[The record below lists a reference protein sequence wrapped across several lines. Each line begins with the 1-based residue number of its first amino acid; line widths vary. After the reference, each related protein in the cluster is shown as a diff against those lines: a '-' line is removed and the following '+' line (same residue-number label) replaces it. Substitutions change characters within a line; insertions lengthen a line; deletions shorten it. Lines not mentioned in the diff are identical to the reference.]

1 MMRLLPLLVLLFLAA
16 CARIGP
22 DRIQHSSNDYNIA
35 IQRTTDQQL
44 LLNLV
49 RLRYR
54 DTPLFLEVSSVASQF
69 RINTAASAGATL
81 RERQIPESVD
91 LGASISYTE
100 QPTVSY
106 SLLRGDDFVQRL
118 LSPVSLDTL
127 LLLYHSGWSIERV
140 LRLCVQRINGV
151 PNAPSA
157 SGPTPATAPKYARF
171 LQLAEHLRRLQRK
184 GLLEMGYR
192 QRGEQR
198 QAMLQFAAPRA
209 ADPDIE
215 AVRRLLDLPAEGMA
229 FPLVAASGSMPPRRG
244 IIQVETRSLLGV
256 MFFLSHSVDVPGEHL
271 AAGIVTRTRGEDG
284 AAFDWEQVTHGL
296 FRVHYADG
304 APPGAAVSASYRG
317 RWFYLDDSDLPSKS
331 TFLLLSQL
339 FSLQAGKGEL
349 AGPVLTLPVGN

>member
-1 MMRLLPLLVLLFLAA
+1 MNRLLPLLVLLFLGA

-69 RINTAASAGATL
+69 RINTAASAGAAL
-81 RERQIPESVD
+81 RARQIPQSVD
-91 LGASISYTE
+91 LGASIGYTE

-157 SGPTPATAPKYARF
+157 SGPTPATAPEYARF

-192 QRGEQR
+192 QEGERR
-198 QAMLQFAAPRA
+198 QAMLQFAATPA
-209 ADPDIE
+209 GDPDIE

-256 MFFLSHSVDVPGEHL
+256 MFFLSHSVEVPAEHL

-284 AAFDWEQVTHGL
+284 AVFDWERVTRGL
-296 FRVHYADG
+296 FHVHVADG
-304 APPGAAVSASYRG
+304 VPPAAAVSAGYRG